1 MISSYTQIRVGGVPE
16 HFNLPWHL
24 AIENQKFENQKIT
37 LQWQDFPDGTGAMCK
52 ALRHQEID
60 IAVILTE
67 GIITDIANGNPSKI
81 LQYYVLS
88 PLLWGIHVPADS
100 SYQKTE
106 DLEGKIHAISRLGS
120 GSHLMA
126 YVNAHQQNWNLTD
139 LKFEIINNLIGAR
152 KALKNHQADAFLW
165 EKYTTQP
172 FVDNG
177 EFRRVGV
184 CPTPWACFVL
194 AVRNDVLEEKPEA
207 IKAVQQVINQ
217 SCAEITQIPNLVE
230 VISQRYQLKPKNV
243 VEWLKLTQWEIQPNL
258 DPKSLED
265 VTNYLKML
273 DLIQDDFAIENLLI
287 R

>member
-100 SYQKTE
+100 SYQKIE

-287 R
+287 K

>member
-100 SYQKTE
+100 SYQKIE

-230 VISQRYQLKPKNV
+230 IISQRYQLKQKNV
-243 VEWLKLTQWEIQPNL
+243 AEWLKLTQWEIQPNL

-287 R
+287 K